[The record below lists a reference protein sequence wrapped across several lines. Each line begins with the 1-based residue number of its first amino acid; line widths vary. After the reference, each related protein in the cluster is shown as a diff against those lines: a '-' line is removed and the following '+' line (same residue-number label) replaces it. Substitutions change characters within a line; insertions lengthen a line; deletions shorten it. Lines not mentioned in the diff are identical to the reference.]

1 MTIKIKKMCVYD
13 MLDDKNHFKI
23 SQYITKTLTLI
34 TKIKQTASHEEVCLK
49 Q

>member
-1 MTIKIKKMCVYD
+1 MTIKIKNLCVYD
-13 MLDDKNHFKI
+13 MLDSKNCFKI
-23 SQYITKTLTLI
+23 SQYITKTRTLI